1 MVRKLV
7 WTIAFFVFSSF
18 VLPAEE
24 MPSSSDTQSTVPELI
39 AFHDVIYPI
48 WHTAYPNKDFAML
61 RGTVG
66 EINTGFEKIE
76 KAQLPGILRDKAEAW
91 SKGLE
96 GFKSAVADYNR
107 AAVGTDET
115 ALLAAAE
122 ALHSRFEMMVRII
135 RPVLKEIDAYHQVLY
150 VVFHKYLPERK
161 YDDIRAVSA
170 DMAAKAEAIVNAQ
183 LPKRREAKAVPFK
196 AAAEK
201 LLAETRAL
209 AQCSGGEEIA
219 RAVDRVHS
227 AYQALEKV
235 FD

>member
-1 MVRKLV
+1 MVRRFV
-7 WTIAFFVFSSF
+7 WTIALLVFSFF

-24 MPSSSDTQSTVPELI
+24 MPSSADTQSTVPELI

-48 WHTAYPNKDFAML
+48 WHTAYPNKDYAML
-61 RGTVG
+61 RGYVG
-66 EINTGFEKIE
+66 EINSGFDKIE
-76 KAQLPGILRDKAEAW
+76 KAKLPGILRDKAEAW

-96 GFKSAVADYNR
+96 EFKSTVADYNR
-107 AAVGTDET
+107 TAAGGDDP

-135 RPVLKEIDAYHQVLY
+135 RPVLKEIDSYHKVLY
-150 VVFHKYLPERK
+150 VVFHKYLPEKK
-161 YDDIRAVSA
+161 YDEIKAVSG
-170 DMAAKAEAIVNAQ
+170 DMVAKAEAILNAQ

-196 AAAEK
+196 AASEK

-209 AQCSGGEEIA
+209 ALCSGGEETA

-227 AYQALEKV
+227 AYQELEKI
-235 FD
+235 FE